1 MAHVLPAAP
10 RPFSRPAL
18 VGILLLIGCAWGGT
32 VPLVQVS
39 VTSGLSPL
47 LITLW
52 ELIYSIVL
60 LSMACVV
67 TGRWPRWSGPWIARY
82 AAIGAFGTLLPGMT
96 TYWAAD
102 HLPGGVLALVL
113 ATVPMF
119 TLLLAVIV
127 GTDTFSPGR
136 LLGLLLALLGIAL
149 LVLPGEALPEAA
161 EAIFILVGLASTL
174 CYAIEANVVA
184 RTVPPAEDAIAT
196 LLGACIWGTVMAL
209 PVTLLTGRYDAA
221 PAPWNVGVW
230 QGPEW
235 AILGISVLHVIAYA
249 GYLWLM
255 GRAGPIFTSQVGPVV
270 TVAGVLL
277 SAWLLGEENS
287 AWIWLSLVLL
297 VSGLMLVRPR
307 ESDPHAA
314 RTGSP

>member
-1 MAHVLPAAP
+1 MSHVVLAP
-10 RPFSRPAL
+10 RSFSRAAL
-18 VGILLLIGCAWGGT
+18 VAALLAVGCAWGGT

-39 VTSGLSPL
+39 VRSGLSPL

-52 ELIYSIVL
+52 EIIYSVAL
-60 LSMACVV
+60 LALACAV
-67 TGRWPRWSGPWIARY
+67 TGRWPRRSWPWVARY
-82 AAIGAFGTLLPGMT
+82 AAIAVFGTVVPGVL

-119 TLLLAVIV
+119 TLVIAVLV
-127 GTDTFSPGR
+127 GTDRFTPGR
-136 LLGLLLALLGIAL
+136 LLGLVLALVGIAV

-161 EAIFILVGLASTL
+161 EAIFILVALGSTL
-174 CYAIEANVVA
+174 CYATESNVVA
-184 RTVPPAEDAIAT
+184 RFVPPAEDAIAT
-196 LLGACIWGTVMAL
+196 LLGACIAGLAMTL
-209 PVTLLTGRYDAA
+209 PATLLFGRWDAA
-221 PAPWNVGVW
+221 PAPWNAGAW
-230 QGPEW
+230 GDAEW
-235 AILGISVLHVIAYA
+235 AIFGITVLHVVAYS
-249 GYLWLM
+249 GYLWLV

-270 TVAGVLL
+270 TVAGVLFSVWFL
-277 SAWLLGEENS
+277 DERNS

-307 ESDPHAA
+307 DDDPLAA